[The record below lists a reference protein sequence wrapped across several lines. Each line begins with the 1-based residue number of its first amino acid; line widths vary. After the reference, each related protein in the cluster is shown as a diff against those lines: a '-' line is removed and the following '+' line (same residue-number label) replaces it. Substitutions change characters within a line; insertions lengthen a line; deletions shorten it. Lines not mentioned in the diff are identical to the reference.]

1 MQTLTTSISLRRL
14 NRKAIWSNPGE
25 NKTKEVCLSLRRK
38 GPHPSREETGHN
50 EERKGAWH
58 LHGPD
63 TEPWLG
69 EGVIRALSV
78 QEQRPVM
85 MKKSPEL
92 SRTPATYLSQSLK
105 KGNVRKQVWGAGD
118 FLVLR
123 REGSLCPVIITGIS
137 YTMLRPGNESVA
149 QMSSPGKVR
158 LARDAL
164 FPAVLLVSSRTD
176 PSACLEVAHRGR
188 VLP

>member
-63 TEPWLG
+63 PEPWLG

-123 REGSLCPVIITGIS
+123 REGSLCPAIITGIS